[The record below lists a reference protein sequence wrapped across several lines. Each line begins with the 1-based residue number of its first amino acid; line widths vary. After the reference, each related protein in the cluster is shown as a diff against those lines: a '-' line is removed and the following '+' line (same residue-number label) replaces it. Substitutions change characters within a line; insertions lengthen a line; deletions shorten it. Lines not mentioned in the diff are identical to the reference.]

1 MVALGA
7 SLSALAQVISVPSET
22 VCSELGS
29 ARTGEFIFGENGRFV
44 TASTLRPVNE
54 AVSVGRSLVKGAL
67 ARKLTSDFDGVKVQ
81 WSAALIV
88 GPVNCGSLNAYQI
101 SVDPLLIRFTN

>member
-1 MVALGA
+1 MVAFGY
-7 SLSALAQVISVPSET
+7 SISALAQIPVPSEII
-22 VCSELGS
+22 CSELRS
-29 ARTGEFIFGENGRFV
+29 ARTDEFIFGENGRYL
-44 TASTLRPVNE
+44 TASTLRPLNE

-81 WSAALIV
+81 WSSALIA
-88 GPVNCGSLNAYQI
+88 GPVNCGSLNAFQI